1 VSQLGPSQPFV
12 LTHPW
17 HIHFVAGSDNSPK
30 QRPEE
35 GKATYTGDMMLA
47 HRVAAPFENT
57 IFERS
62 DKDIE

>member
-1 VSQLGPSQPFV
+1 MAYSFRCRIR
-12 LTHPW
+12 HP
-17 HIHFVAGSDNSPK
+17 PK